1 MFEVNDYIM
10 YGVTGV
16 CRVTGIEEKII
27 NHIKKDYYVL
37 SPVYSKNIVIK
48 IPVDNEKVTM
58 RKLHTKEEVESL
70 INSMP
75 NKETLWIDDDKER
88 NETFKSMLK
97 SADCNDFITLIKS
110 IYSNKKIRK
119 TIAKTMHKAD
129 DEIMKA
135 AENLLNEEF
144 ATILGI
150 ELEEVTPYIL
160 DKIAE

>member
-48 IPVDNEKVTM
+48 IPVDNKKVTM
-58 RKLHTKEEVESL
+58 RKLHTKEEIESL

-75 NKETLWIDDDKER
+75 SKETLWIDDDRER
-88 NETFKSMLK
+88 SEKFKSMLK
-97 SADCNDFITLIKS
+97 SADCNDFIILIKS
-110 IYSNKKIRK
+110 IYSKIK
-119 TIAKTMHKAD
+119 LSGKSSYKND
-129 DEIMKA
+129 NEIMIL
-135 AENLLNEEF
+135 AEKLLNEEF
-144 ATILGI
+144 SVILKI
-150 ELEEVTPYIL
+150 KPEEVKSYIL
-160 DKIAE
+160 SHVPQ

>member
-48 IPVDNEKVTM
+48 IPVDNKKVTM

-75 NKETLWIDDDKER
+75 SKETLWIDDDRER
-88 NETFKSMLK
+88 SEKFKSMLK
-97 SADCNDFITLIKS
+97 SADCNDFIILIKS
-110 IYSNKKIRK
+110 IYSKIK
-119 TIAKTMHKAD
+119 LSGKSSYKND
-129 DEIMKA
+129 NEIMIL
-135 AENLLNEEF
+135 AEKLLNEEF
-144 ATILGI
+144 SVILKI
-150 ELEEVTPYIL
+150 KPEEVKSYIL
-160 DKIAE
+160 SHVPQ

>member
-48 IPVDNEKVTM
+48 IPVDNKKVTM
-58 RKLHTKEEVESL
+58 RKLHTKEEIESL

-75 NKETLWIDDDKER
+75 SKETLWIDDDRER
-88 NETFKSMLK
+88 SEKFKSMLR
-97 SADCNDFITLIKS
+97 SGNCEELITLIKS
-110 IYSNKKIRK
+110 IYSKKK
-119 TIAKTMHKAD
+119 LSGKCSYKND
-129 DEIMKA
+129 NEIMIL
-135 AENLLNEEF
+135 AEKLLNEEF
-144 ATILGI
+144 SVILKI
-150 ELEEVTPYIL
+150 KPEEVKSYIL
-160 DKIAE
+160 SHVPQ